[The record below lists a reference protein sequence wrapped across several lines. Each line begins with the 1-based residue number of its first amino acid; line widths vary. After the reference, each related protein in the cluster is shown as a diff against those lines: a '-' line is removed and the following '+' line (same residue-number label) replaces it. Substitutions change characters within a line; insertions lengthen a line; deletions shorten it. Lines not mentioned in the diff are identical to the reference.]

1 MRSDH
6 LQHHA
11 LVNSL
16 SAHSPIPLPSLV
28 TTIKITMMI
37 SQGGLTEAQLEDLGT
52 KGKAGLGEALGPLV
66 VSLANEYKEVIR
78 SFVEPWP

>member
-1 MRSDH
+1 MHTHQFHYRH
-6 LQHHA
+6 L
-11 LVNSL
+11 
-16 SAHSPIPLPSLV
+16 PLPPR
-28 TTIKITMMI
+28 MN

-78 SFVEPWP
+78 SFVEPWPIINR

>member
-1 MRSDH
+1 M
-6 LQHHA
+6 
-11 LVNSL
+11 N
-16 SAHSPIPLPSLV
+16 
-28 TTIKITMMI
+28 

-78 SFVEPWP
+78 SVVETWP